1 MNDGKSGKVTGKI
14 MQQQVTE
21 QSNRREEH
29 MFKEE
34 FFRQRNSKCRG
45 PAVGVGLVC

>member
-1 MNDGKSGKVTGKI
+1 MDDGKSGKVTGKI
-14 MQQQVTE
+14 TQQQGTE

-34 FFRQRNSKCRG
+34 FFR
-45 PAVGVGLVC
+45 